1 MEYITKRIK
10 EGINVHYIKTNQ
22 FKTNLIAIFLTKKLD
37 KSIVTK
43 NALIPAILVS
53 GSKNMPSRED
63 ISKEMENLYG
73 AELDCGV
80 EKTGD
85 NQILKFYIEALN
97 NDYIIT
103 DENLLEECI
112 EKILEVVFNPVLED
126 GIFKQE
132 YINKEREKLK
142 QLINSKIDSK
152 DKYAQE
158 RCIEEMY
165 KGLPYGL
172 YKYGYVEELED
183 IMASELHEEYKNLIN
198 TAKIDIFI
206 SGDFSEKIDL
216 FIKENENIQKLQPR
230 TADFIVN
237 NETTEKKE
245 QQEIKII
252 EEKAEVSQGKLIIG
266 LDVMNN
272 VEGSRFAVSLYNV
285 LLGGSPNSKLFQNV
299 REAESLAYTVGSGY
313 LRPKN
318 NIIIR
323 AGIEIDSY
331 DKVIELIKKQIEDI
345 KNGDITD
352 EDIERA
358 KRYVNFGIQSITEE
372 QEVGITYYLGEELS
386 GFCLSSEEYAQKINN
401 VTKDDII
408 GVAQSIQVNTV
419 YFLKN

>member
-10 EGINVHYIKTNQ
+10 EGINVHYIKTNL
-22 FKTNLIAIFLTKKLD
+22 FKTNLISIFLTKKLD
-37 KSIVTK
+37 RSTVTK
-43 NALIPAILVS
+43 NTLIPAILVS

-63 ISKEMENLYG
+63 ISKSLENLYG

-112 EKILEVVFNPVLED
+112 EKILEVVFNPVLEE

-132 YINKEREKLK
+132 YINKEKEKVK
-142 QLINSKIDSK
+142 QLINSKIDNK
-152 DKYAQE
+152 DKYSLG

-165 KGLPYGL
+165 KEVPYGL
-172 YKYGYVEELED
+172 YKYGYVEDLEG
-183 IMASELHEEYKNLIN
+183 ITASHLYEEYKNLIN

-206 SGDFSEKIDL
+206 SGNFNEGIDL

-230 TADFIVN
+230 TPDFIVN

-245 QQEIKII
+245 QQETKTV
-252 EEKAEVSQGKLIIG
+252 EEKLDVAQGKLVIG
-266 LDVMNN
+266 LDVMSN

-285 LLGGSPNSKLFQNV
+285 ILGGSPNSKLFQNV
-299 REAESLAYTVGSGY
+299 REAESLAYTVGSVY
-313 LRPKN
+313 LRTKN
-318 NIIIR
+318 NIMIR

-331 DKVIELIKKQIEDI
+331 DKVVELIKKQIEDV

-352 EDIERA
+352 EDIEIA
-358 KRYVNFGIQSITEE
+358 KKYINFGIQSITEE
-372 QEVGITYYLGEELS
+372 QETGITYYLGEELS
-386 GFCLSSEEYAQKINN
+386 GFCLSPEEYSQKINN
-401 VTKDDII
+401 VTRNDIVN
-408 GVAQSIQVNTV
+408 VAQNIQINTV
-419 YFLKN
+419 YFLRN